1 MGSSKIIRC
10 NFICNVTI
18 FFVQFRRESIFV
30 ILFVFNLGKPSSPKG
45 PLEVTDVHKEG
56 CKLSRI
62 KPDDDGGLPIK
73 EYEIEKLDTNT
84 GKWTRVGKVNG
95 ERQPPTYNVT
105 GLEPGKSYQ
114 FRVTAINDEGD
125 SEPLISIQGA
135 LAVTDL
141 RESRKSETYVSP
153 KHYKIIGMTLEE
165 AKQLA
170 EDLVTGQNFEK
181 HEANRLAWE
190 EEGKRSARVL
200 QEAQDFLDKLE
211 NNK

>member
-1 MGSSKIIRC
+1 M
-10 NFICNVTI
+10 
-18 FFVQFRRESIFV
+18 
-30 ILFVFNLGKPSSPKG
+30 FVFNLGKPSSPKG

-56 CKLSRI
+56 CKLSWI

-125 SEPLISIQGA
+125 SEPLTTTHAIVAKDPYGTSISYHIIKTVKYWTV
-135 LAVTDL
+135 LVRL
-141 RESRKSETYVSP
+141 CISP
-153 KHYKIIGMTLEE
+153 IIC
-165 AKQLA
+165 
-170 EDLVTGQNFEK
+170 
-181 HEANRLAWE
+181 
-190 EEGKRSARVL
+190 
-200 QEAQDFLDKLE
+200 
-211 NNK
+211 